1 MNHDTCCTK
10 KIMNQ
15 WISFC
20 KFIFHYSTSSTTFCI
35 RHIIHIAKNH
45 LTFTCMKRHQNAY
58 KASAKEKELR
68 RCENVWS
75 PANHNN
81 KYYILL
87 TKGKIYQWTRI
98 DDSLPATSYSNMMSV
113 TAYWVYRMIKEH
125 AIDLKHII
133 KKAICILQVLLYI
146 TISSLHLKLK

>member
-1 MNHDTCCTK
+1 
-10 KIMNQ
+10 
-15 WISFC
+15 
-20 KFIFHYSTSSTTFCI
+20 
-35 RHIIHIAKNH
+35 
-45 LTFTCMKRHQNAY
+45 MKRHQNAY

-68 RCENVWS
+68 RCENVRS

-113 TAYWVYRMIKEH
+113 TAYLVYRMIK
-125 AIDLKHII
+125 
-133 KKAICILQVLLYI
+133 
-146 TISSLHLKLK
+146 